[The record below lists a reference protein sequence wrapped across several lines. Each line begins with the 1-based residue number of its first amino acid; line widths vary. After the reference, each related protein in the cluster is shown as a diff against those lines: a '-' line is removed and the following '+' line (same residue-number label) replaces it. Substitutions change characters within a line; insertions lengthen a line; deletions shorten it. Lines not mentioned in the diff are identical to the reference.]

1 LFTYHTEIFVF
12 SGIFRF
18 FFFSLFI
25 ILRNTFC
32 LRIIQKSLFSQ
43 GYFDIQYVEDTNTS
57 VAAKES
63 WTLIRRNNLFLS
75 FFRVSI
81 YSPYEL
87 FRSFSCVSIYSLCKL
102 FIVSEYFDIQYVEDT
117 NALVAAKESRC
128 LFSVCLC
135 LKKRKSVCPY
145 VFLLPAHS
153 GSRNTYG
160 HMDFYFP

>member
-1 LFTYHTEIFVF
+1 MYKLFLPFCRMSMYSPYELFRSFSCIF
-12 SGIFRF
+12 
-18 FFFSLFI
+18 
-25 ILRNTFC
+25 LRNIYC

-87 FRSFSCVSIYSLCKL
+87 FLFPVYL
-102 FIVSEYFDIQYVEDT
+102 FILYVNYLLSQNISTYSMSKTRMRLWPQKSHGVYF
-117 NALVAAKESRC
+117 
-128 LFSVCLC
+128 
-135 LKKRKSVCPY
+135 PY
-145 VFLLPAHS
+145 V
-153 GSRNTYG
+153 YV
-160 HMDFYFP
+160 